1 MKVPFK
7 VVCINASAFPNNL
20 PLDKRVVEGEVYTV
34 IEISYLPLQSLTG
47 YKIQEINS
55 FFPYEF
61 FKATRFRPLDE
72 MEVMEEINK
81 KELMI

>member
-7 VVCINASAFPNNL
+7 VVCIDASSFPNNL

-34 IEISYLPLQSLTG
+34 IEIAHMKLQSIIG

-55 FFPYEF
+55 FFPYDF
-61 FKATRFRPLDE
+61 FKATRFMPLEE
-72 MEVMEEINK
+72 MEVMENVYSE
-81 KELMI
+81 ELMI